1 MMISHLLLTVQPL
14 LINVERLKDIVEKGF
29 LLLEGPLSITKVLNE
44 QTQMEFF
51 AIWSW
56 VSVH

>member
-14 LINVERLKDIVEKGF
+14 LINVERLKDIAEKGF